1 MSLGSRICTGS
12 KFLLE
17 KNVSLF
23 ILRFWGQFFSQFLR
37 TTSYLDVSLR
47 EILEMYL
54 SPFLEVLRVPWP
66 QKASWF
72 SQWTL
77 CMWLRHHATNGTNDQ
92 PSPKSHPTRG
102 DPWAC
107 DGEWHKLQLGTSLG
121 TNHWKCTWQRVQEK
135 TDKEQKWVTDPLTIT
150 WNVDGTLWDDSEAM
164 LRLL

>member
-23 ILRFWGQFFSQFLR
+23 VLRFWGQFFSQFLR

-66 QKASWF
+66 QKAS
-72 SQWTL
+72 
-77 CMWLRHHATNGTNDQ
+77 
-92 PSPKSHPTRG
+92 
-102 DPWAC
+102 
-107 DGEWHKLQLGTSLG
+107 
-121 TNHWKCTWQRVQEK
+121 
-135 TDKEQKWVTDPLTIT
+135 
-150 WNVDGTLWDDSEAM
+150 
-164 LRLL
+164 